1 MKVFFLLEGLGE
13 GYDLVHTTKY
23 RPPIPH

>member
-23 RPPIPH
+23 RPH